1 MKEKLKVIKIGG
13 EIINN
18 EHKLNEALKRFTAV
32 KEKKILVHGGGKL
45 ATELSMKL
53 GIKPRMHKGRRL
65 TSRDDMDIV
74 TMVYAGLINKKI
86 VAGLQQSGCNA
97 LGLSGADANVIL
109 SEKRPVNEIDYG
121 LVGDIKS
128 VNNHLINMLLTNGI
142 TPVFCAITHDKTA
155 QLLNTNADTVA
166 SEIAV
171 AMSDL
176 YEIELV
182 YCFDKKGVLRDIT
195 DSESV
200 IEKIDSLSYTEL
212 VNDGVINAGMLPK
225 LKKGFDALE
234 HKVSKVIIGNAAVIN
249 NEQEL
254 FTLLTL

>member
-13 EIINN
+13 EIINDK
-18 EHKLNEALKRFTAV
+18 HQLNEALKRFAVV

-45 ATELSMKL
+45 ASELSRKL
-53 GIKPRMHKGRRL
+53 GIKPRMLEGRRL
-65 TSRDDMDIV
+65 TSQEDLDIV

-86 VAGLQQSGCNA
+86 VANLQQSGCNA

-109 SEKRPVNEIDYG
+109 SEKRPVKEIDYG
-121 LVGDIKS
+121 LVGDIS
-128 VNNHLINMLLTNGI
+128 GINNRFINMLLTSGI
-142 TPVFCAITHDKTA
+142 APVFCAITHDKMG

-166 SEIAV
+166 SEVAV
-171 AMSDL
+171 AMSNL
-176 YEIELV
+176 YETELV

-200 IEKIDSLSYTEL
+200 IKKIDNHSYTEL

-225 LKKGFDALE
+225 LKKGFHALE

-254 FTLLTL
+254 FTLLTI

>member
-18 EHKLNEALKRFTAV
+18 EHILNETLQHFTAV

-45 ATELSMKL
+45 ASELSVKL
-53 GIKPRMHKGRRL
+53 GIKPRMHEGRRL
-65 TSRDDMDIV
+65 TSSDDMDIV

-109 SEKRPVNEIDYG
+109 SEKRPVAEIDYG
-121 LVGDIKS
+121 LAGDVTV
-128 VNNHLINMLLTNGI
+128 VNHHLINLLLNNGI
-142 TPVFCAITHDKTA
+142 TPVFCAVTHDKSG

-166 SEIAV
+166 SEVAV
-171 AMSDL
+171 AMSKSYDT
-176 YEIELV
+176 ELV
-182 YCFDKKGVLRDIT
+182 FCFDKKGVLRDIT

-200 IEKIDSLSYTEL
+200 IEEIDSLDYRKL
-212 VNDGVINAGMLPK
+212 VKDGVINAGMLPK

-234 HKVSKVIIGNAAVIN
+234 HKVSKVIIGDAAVIN
-249 NEQEL
+249 NQQDL